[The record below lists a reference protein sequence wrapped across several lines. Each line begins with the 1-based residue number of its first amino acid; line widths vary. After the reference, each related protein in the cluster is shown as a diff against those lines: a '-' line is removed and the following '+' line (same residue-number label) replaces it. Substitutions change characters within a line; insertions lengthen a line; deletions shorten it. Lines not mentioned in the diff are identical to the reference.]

1 MNPTAR
7 PGFEEF
13 ELYLDDKLKDL
24 YTNWKEYRKLWLS
37 EEEIK
42 KEFISDR
49 IDFFLSECKMK
60 LEALERTWAENNMR
74 GVV

>member
-1 MNPTAR
+1 MNPTTR

-60 LEALERTWAENNMR
+60 LEALERTWAEKNIQGR
-74 GVV
+74 